1 MSQVRSAADE
11 TRPHRQVKESTA
23 NELGFVALVGA
34 KEELKMDKVVAALE
48 TSLAR
53 ATEPALRAQLQ
64 ATIER
69 LRKSPWREGGRRQQP
84 RSDVTSKSPRQGIA
98 RRRG

>member
-1 MSQVRSAADE
+1 
-11 TRPHRQVKESTA
+11 
-23 NELGFVALVGA
+23 LVALVSA

-69 LRKSPWREGGRRQQP
+69 LRSNDHERGRREPQARIDATP
-84 RSDVTSKSPRQGIA
+84 KTA
-98 RRRG
+98 RRAATRRRT